1 MAQTLFAAFLSDGQM
16 LRQSD
21 VHFLGT
27 LAFRGLPPHLH
38 SLAWSHSTRSGCSF
52 QPVRRESNRTVD
64 DNIGWIDACDDFY
77 LHAIDNNDLRID
89 VVTDCYK
96 TSCYWLLQDK
106 LLLIVTRQKQQPDS
120 CHTWREPT
128 KPTTSECK
136 DLWKRRGSPWIKRQ
150 CVCRQEMAFKYL
162 EMSL

>member
-1 MAQTLFAAFLSDGQM
+1 MAQTLSAAFLSDGQM

-106 LLLIVTRQKQQPDS
+106 SNNLIVATHGESPPNRPLQNVRTCESGEEVPESRTRQYVS
-120 CHTWREPT
+120 
-128 KPTTSECK
+128 
-136 DLWKRRGSPWIKRQ
+136 RQ
-150 CVCRQEMAFKYL
+150 GMAFKYL